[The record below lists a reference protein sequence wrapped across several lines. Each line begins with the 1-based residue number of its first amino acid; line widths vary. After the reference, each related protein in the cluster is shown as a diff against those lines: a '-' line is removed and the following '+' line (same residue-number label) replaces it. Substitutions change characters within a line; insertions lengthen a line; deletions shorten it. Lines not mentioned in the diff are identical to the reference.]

1 VKRQAQNESHTM
13 ALERKI
19 ALFEPFP
26 RSTLAGRLVRAGRD
40 AIAELRSNPGSYL
53 QVAFSLDN
61 SNNWVAIRLLRDL
74 GATLSEAIRHPLYFV
89 RNAGL
94 SESVTVIALNE
105 STLSSAEFIDGRF
118 IASAL
123 TPSALME
130 KRRRRLRPVLA
141 TSAFLHSFLII
152 YLLYIAIVSPYAG
165 IRIVN
170 KPYRPFDPA
179 MLEPLYYP
187 PGMFRTQLSNETMS
201 LEEIRARARKRQEQ
215 LAREREKAERERAE
229 REKAEKEK
237 AEKEKQIAE
246 AKAAEEKKAA
256 EPKPGGA
263 FEFNEAALKDI
274 VGKIYQLYQAGGL
287 DVDVTNFSV
296 MVGFKM
302 EPDGSLSDF
311 KVLKSSG
318 SKEVDRKA
326 MEVLWTIGESHAL
339 GTLSSLSSN
348 SIRLDLNETT
358 ARLTITSF
366 APSAD
371 EAKKKATELNSLFFF
386 LRLAQ
391 KGKNPD
397 VAELLNLAKITS
409 SNNRIDANLTLSRA
423 RAAELMRSKFGNGS
437 TSNPN

>member
-1 VKRQAQNESHTM
+1 MM
-13 ALERKI
+13 ASERDT

-40 AIAELRSNPGSYL
+40 AIGELRSNPGSYL

-61 SNNWVAIRLLRDL
+61 SNNWVAVRLLRDL
-74 GATLSEAIRHPLYFV
+74 GATVAVAVRHPLHFV

-118 IASAL
+118 IASAI
-123 TPSALME
+123 TPSALMV
-130 KRRRRLRPVLA
+130 KRRRRFRPVLA
-141 TSAFLHSFLII
+141 TSAFLHSFLIV

-165 IRIVN
+165 LRMVN
-170 KPYRPFDPA
+170 KAYRPFDPA
-179 MLEPLYYP
+179 TLEPLYYP
-187 PGMFRTQLSNETMS
+187 PGMFRTQLSRETMS

-229 REKAEKEK
+229 RERAEREKAEKEK
-237 AEKEKQIAE
+237 AEKERIAAE
-246 AKAAEEKKAA
+246 AKAEEEKKAA
-256 EPKPGGA
+256 ETKPGGA

-274 VGKIYQLYQAGGL
+274 VGKIYVLYQAGGL

-296 MVGFKM
+296 MLGFKIQ
-302 EPDGSLSDF
+302 PDGSLSNIRI
-311 KVLKSSG
+311 LKSSG
-318 SKEVDRKA
+318 SKNVDNKA
-326 MEVLWTIGESHAL
+326 ADVLWTIGESHAL
-339 GTLSSLSSN
+339 GTLSTLSSN
-348 SIRLDLNETT
+348 SIRLDLNETS

-409 SNNRIDANLTLSRA
+409 SNKPHRCTSDPLAREGGRA
-423 RAAELMRSKFGNGS
+423 HALEIRQWHQQ
-437 TSNPN
+437 P